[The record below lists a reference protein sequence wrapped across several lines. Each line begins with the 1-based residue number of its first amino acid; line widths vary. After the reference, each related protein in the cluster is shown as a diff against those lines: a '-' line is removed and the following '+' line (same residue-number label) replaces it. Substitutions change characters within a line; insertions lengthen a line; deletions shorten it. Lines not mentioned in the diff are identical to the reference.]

1 MESSVK
7 RTHIDFVGFRY
18 VAFALSIATLLISL
32 VSFVLQGF
40 NFGIDFAGG
49 LAVQLR
55 FQQPP
60 DLVQVRGQLANLHLG
75 DLVIQE
81 MGGGN
86 EILIRVKQ
94 KEEAAAGQSV
104 GMVRHIVE
112 ALKPAANGQEIEVRS
127 SEYVGPQVG
136 RELVQQAL
144 LAILYSWIGILA
156 YVSWR
161 FELRFAL
168 GAVLALIHDVLVAIG
183 ILTLF
188 QREITMVVLAALLT
202 IIGYSINDTIVVF
215 DRIREEQKR
224 LKQQPMAVIINEAI
238 NATLSRTM
246 ITVLTVV
253 IALVALL
260 LFGGSVLFDFS
271 MTLLVGIISGTFSSV
286 YVAAPLVLV
295 MERKNPTAASVD
307 P

>member
-7 RTHIDFVGFRY
+7 RTQFDFVRFRY
-18 VAFALSIATLLISL
+18 VGFALSIATLLISL
-32 VSFVLQGF
+32 VSFVVQGF

-55 FQQPP
+55 FQQMP
-60 DLVQVRGQLANLHLG
+60 DIAQVRHHLDGLHLG

-81 MGGGN
+81 IGGSK
-86 EILIRVKQ
+86 EVLIRVKQ
-94 KEEAAAGQSV
+94 DANAPAGQQA
-104 GMVRHIVE
+104 GMVHKIVE
-112 ALKPAANGQEIEVRS
+112 SLNPVANGQAIEVRS

-136 RELVQQAL
+136 KELVQQAL

-161 FELRFAL
+161 FDLRFAL
-168 GAVLALIHDVLVAIG
+168 GAVLALIHDVLVAVG
-183 ILTLF
+183 MLTLF

-238 NATLSRTM
+238 NSTLSRT
-246 ITVLTVV
+246 IVTVLTVV
-253 IALVALL
+253 IALVALV

-271 MTLLVGIISGTFSSV
+271 MTLLVGIASGTFSSI
-286 YVAAPLVLV
+286 YVAAPLVLA
-295 MERKNPTAASVD
+295 MEKK
-307 P
+307 